1 MQASKIFHNNQ
12 NRIKIDF
19 PFDRN
24 KVLLLKKLDDV
35 KWSKTQN
42 AWHIPYTKKSF
53 DQLLQIFPDLEY
65 SKTTH
70 KTDNVNNLPN
80 IKVPSINLVAPQT
93 QTIIKIIGKIIMVNT
108 PKNASNIEFL
118 KSFKYHKWDVNA
130 NAWIIPNFGKNLV
143 IIKAYF
149 NERQFKVE
157 IIEQAKFEKPLLKE
171 NVNENEVLVLK
182 TNNNQLQ
189 IFFNYNKVLSQ
200 AIKTLPYPVWKPE
213 NYCWALPYTPKIEAD
228 LLEIIKANNLL
239 PILKTETHE
248 LKITPRKQNSINL
261 KCPDAYLL
269 KLRELRYSESTIQ
282 TYKNSFEEFINYY
295 HTFDVLLIDNE
306 QIIQYLQYLVI
317 NRKVSSSYQ
326 NQAINAIKFFYEKV
340 LLKPREF
347 YFLERPRREKTL
359 PTVLSVEEVVLILSK
374 IENLK
379 HKTIIMLIYSA
390 GLRISE
396 AINIKIKDI
405 DSSRMQIRVQQAKGK
420 KDRYTVLSTKLL
432 NFLRLYYP
440 QYKPREWLFEGQ
452 GSNENSEPIPYTAR
466 SIQAFFKNA
475 VQKAGIKKQVS
486 VHSLRH
492 SFATHLLEN
501 GTDLRY
507 IQNLLGHESSKTT
520 EIYTHVT
527 TKGFDQIKSPLDN
540 LEI

>member
-19 PFDRN
+19 PFDKD
-24 KVLLLKKLDDV
+24 KVLLLKQLEDV

-53 DQLLQIFPDLEY
+53 DELLKTFPDVVYTKKNTQTTEKENSELTT
-65 SKTTH
+65 KTP
-70 KTDNVNNLPN
+70 L
-80 IKVPSINLVAPQT
+80 INLQDPQT
-93 QTIIKIIGKIIMVNT
+93 QTTIKIIGKFLMINT
-108 PKNASNIEFL
+108 PKSASDIDFL
-118 KSFKYHKWDVNA
+118 KSFKYHKWDVKA
-130 NAWIIPNFGKNLV
+130 NAWVIPNFNKNLIV
-143 IIKAYF
+143 IKAYF
-149 NERQFKVE
+149 KERQLKIE
-157 IIEQAKFEKPLLKE
+157 IIEQVQLEKPTNKQC
-171 NVNENEVLVLK
+171 VNPNEVLIFK
-182 TNNNQLQ
+182 TNTNQLRV
-189 IFFNYNKVLSQ
+189 FFNYNKILSQ
-200 AIKTLPYPVWKPE
+200 AIKTLPYTVWQPE
-213 NYCWALPYTPKIEAD
+213 NNCWALPYTPKIETD

-239 PILKTETHE
+239 PILQLEAQTIG
-248 LKITPRKQNSINL
+248 LQPRKQNIIN
-261 KCPDAYLL
+261 KTCPNEYIL
-269 KLRELRYSESTIQ
+269 KLKELRYSESTLQ
-282 TYKNSFEEFINYY
+282 TYKNAFEEFINYY
-295 HTFDVLLIDNE
+295 HTVDVLLIDNE

-317 NRKVSSSYQ
+317 HRKVSSSYQ
-326 NQAINAIKFFYEKV
+326 NQAINAIKFYYEKV

-396 AINIKIKDI
+396 AINLKIKDI
-405 DSSRMQIRVQQAKGK
+405 DSKRMQIRVQQSKGK
-420 KDRYTVLSTKLL
+420 KDRYTILSTKLL
-432 NFLRLYYP
+432 ASLRLYYP
-440 QYKPREWLFEGQ
+440 KYKPREWLFEGQ
-452 GSNENSEPIPYTAR
+452 GSNDISIPYTTR
-466 SIQAFFKNA
+466 SIQVFFKEA
-475 VQKAGIKKQVS
+475 VQKAEIKKQVS
-486 VHSLRH
+486 VHTLRH

>member
-53 DQLLQIFPDLEY
+53 DQLLQTFPDLVY

-70 KTDNVNNLPN
+70 KTDNVNNLPI

-108 PKNASNIEFL
+108 PKNASDIEFL

-130 NAWIIPNFGKNLV
+130 NAWIIPNFGKNLI

-149 NERQFKVE
+149 KERQFIIE
-157 IIEQAKFEKPLLKE
+157 IIEQVPLEKPSNKQFVS
-171 NVNENEVLVLK
+171 NNEVLILK

-213 NYCWALPYTPKIEAD
+213 NNCWALPYTPKIEAD
-228 LLEIIKANNLL
+228 LLEVIKANNLL
-239 PILKTETHE
+239 PILKTETQE
-248 LKITPRKQNSINL
+248 LNITPRKQNNINL

-432 NFLRLYYP
+432 HFLRLYYP

-452 GSNENSEPIPYTAR
+452 GSNEKSEPIPYTAR